1 MMKIEVRTQCDL
13 RFSRCLL
20 YFWMRKCFP
29 ILTAEIVQV
38 MIAVKVKKAEK
49 NVCKSLCYCV
59 VYPCTF
65 RTEHE
70 QNSLWL
76 HTFFVVKLQYQRLRT
91 NFTLDCIQWKIF
103 YPNVS

>member
-49 NVCKSLCYCV
+49 MFVHLLLLYCV
-59 VYPCTF
+59 
-65 RTEHE
+65 
-70 QNSLWL
+70 SLYVL
-76 HTFFVVKLQYQRLRT
+76 FLPNMSKIAFG
-91 NFTLDCIQWKIF
+91 FTL
-103 YPNVS
+103 SL